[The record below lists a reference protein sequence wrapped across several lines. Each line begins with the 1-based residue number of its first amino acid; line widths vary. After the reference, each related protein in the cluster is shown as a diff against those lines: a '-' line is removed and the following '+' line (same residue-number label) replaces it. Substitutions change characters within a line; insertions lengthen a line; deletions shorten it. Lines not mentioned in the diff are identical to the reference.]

1 MMGTTH
7 TIPVRAGR
15 RYAAVAALAL
25 GLLAAAC
32 GDDSA
37 NSHSSAKASTV
48 NVKAVDFGFEGLP
61 ASVKAGTTLKLTNE
75 STREAHELVAV
86 KLPDNERRSVA
97 ELLKL
102 PEEQLM
108 GLFTGPPAL
117 VLLAPPGGGEQIV
130 AEGDG
135 TLREPGRYLVLCN
148 VPTGAD
154 ARAFM
159 NSTGPG
165 QVTGGAPHHVH
176 GMYAEVMV
184 R

>member
-1 MMGTTH
+1 MMGAIGRIT
-7 TIPVRAGR
+7 RGSGR
-15 RYAAVAALAL
+15 RYAVVAAVGL
-25 GLLAAAC
+25 GLLASGC
-32 GDDSA
+32 GDDSTT
-37 NSHSSAKASTV
+37 SSSASRATTV
-48 NVKAVDFGFEGLP
+48 EVKAVDYGFEGLP
-61 ASVKAGTTLKLTNE
+61 RSVKAGTSLKLTND
-75 STREAHELVAV
+75 SKREVHELVAV
-86 KLPDNERRSVA
+86 RLPDDERRSVA
-97 ELLKL
+97 DLVKL

-117 VLLAPPGGGEQIV
+117 VLLAPPGGGEQVV

-154 ARAFM
+154 ANAFL

-176 GMYAEVMV
+176 GMYAEVTV
-184 R
+184 Q

>member
-1 MMGTTH
+1 MGTART
-7 TIPVRAGR
+7 TSQRSGR
-15 RYAAVAALAL
+15 RYVAVAALAL

-32 GDDSA
+32 GDDSTT
-37 NSHSSAKASTV
+37 SSSPAKVATIT
-48 NVKAVDFGFEGLP
+48 VKAVDYGFEGLP
-61 ASVKAGTTLKLTNE
+61 SSVKAGTALKLTNE
-75 STREAHELVAV
+75 SAREAHELVAV

-97 ELLKL
+97 DLVKL
-102 PEEQLM
+102 PEDQLM
-108 GLFTGPPAL
+108 GLFSGPPAL

-176 GMYAEVMV
+176 GMYAEVTV
-184 R
+184 K

>member
-1 MMGTTH
+1 MGMARRTTL
-7 TIPVRAGR
+7 RSRR
-15 RYAAVAALAL
+15 RYAAVAVLGL

-32 GDDSA
+32 GEDSTTSA
-37 NSHSSAKASTV
+37 SSSKATTV
-48 NVKAVDFGFEGLP
+48 SVKAVDYGFQGLP
-61 ASVKAGTTLKLTNE
+61 SSVKAGTALKLSNE
-75 STREAHELVAV
+75 SKREAHELVAV
-86 KLPDNERRSVA
+86 KLPDTERRSVA
-97 ELLKL
+97 DLVKLL
-102 PEEQLM
+102 EEQLM

-135 TLREPGRYLVLCN
+135 TLSEPGRYLVLCN

-154 ARAFM
+154 AGAFM

-165 QVTGGAPHHVH
+165 QVTGGVPHHVH
-176 GMYAEVMV
+176 GMYAEIIV